1 MNTDETLKSV
11 CAQLT
16 PLGRGAVAVIG
27 ASGPNS
33 QQAIE
38 DSFLPISGRN
48 FLQHG
53 QQKIV
58 YGIWKSTGEDLIV
71 VRRGS
76 DRFEVH
82 CHGGTMAA
90 TAVVDSFRSQGF
102 TEVSSERFANQF
114 ESSWLTS
121 TQLALA
127 NAPTT
132 KTARLLLQQT
142 RILPSAIA
150 EIESMINAGNQQQA
164 NDSITEM
171 LRWAEFG
178 IHLTKPRSVVF
189 CGQPNVGK
197 SSLVN
202 AIVGF
207 QRAIVHD
214 VPGTTRDVVSQSTA
228 IAGWPVSLR
237 DTAGLRESEDLIESK
252 GIEKAKTEIEF
263 ADVVVCVFD
272 GSRSWT
278 AEDQAILDSIQPH
291 LVVGNKIDRV
301 ASSPS
306 NMPKASDFLKTS
318 ATTGQGV
325 ENLIAKIANVMV
337 PDSPSKDQAFPVAPD
352 QISELEAMRTSTEN
366 L

>member
-1 MNTDETLKSV
+1 VL
-11 CAQLT
+11 
-16 PLGRGAVAVIG
+16 
-27 ASGPNS
+27 
-33 QQAIE
+33 
-38 DSFLPISGRN
+38 
-48 FLQHG
+48 
-53 QQKIV
+53 
-58 YGIWKSTGEDLIV
+58 
-71 VRRGS
+71 
-76 DRFEVH
+76 
-82 CHGGTMAA
+82 
-90 TAVVDSFRSQGF
+90 
-102 TEVSSERFANQF
+102 
-114 ESSWLTS
+114 
-121 TQLALA
+121 
-127 NAPTT
+127 
-132 KTARLLLQQT
+132 
-142 RILPSAIA
+142 
-150 EIESMINAGNQQQA
+150 
-164 NDSITEM
+164 
-171 LRWAEFG
+171 
-178 IHLTKPRSVVF
+178 